1 MSAGI
6 HPLAGVIAALARGIS
21 GVQARWIG
29 CRPEAK
35 QRIYFANH
43 TSHLDFVVL
52 WSALPGEVRARTR
65 PVAAKDYWEKGVRAY
80 LAQRVF
86 RAVLVHRGGVAQ
98 PGGNAA
104 GFGEARMV
112 IDQLAE
118 AMGETESLIFFPE
131 GTRGTG
137 EMIAPFRSGLYHLAH
152 RKPEVELVP
161 VYIENLGRILPKGE
175 VLPVPLIC
183 LLTFGPPM
191 HIAETEE
198 KRSFLDRACAA
209 VNALRRKGQS

>member
-1 MSAGI
+1 
-6 HPLAGVIAALARGIS
+6 
-21 GVQARWIG
+21 
-29 CRPEAK
+29 
-35 QRIYFANH
+35 
-43 TSHLDFVVL
+43 
-52 WSALPGEVRARTR
+52 
-65 PVAAKDYWEKGVRAY
+65 
-80 LAQRVF
+80 
-86 RAVLVHRGGVAQ
+86 
-98 PGGNAA
+98 
-104 GFGEARMV
+104 
-112 IDQLAE
+112 
-118 AMGETESLIFFPE
+118 
-131 GTRGTG
+131 
-137 EMIAPFRSGLYHLAH
+137 MIAPFRSGLYHLAH